1 MNTISRIVTKEATVT
16 VGEKG
21 HPLATVLIHPLDY
34 ACQYEYVQKLKHL
47 FLNTDLEKLHVFEYE
62 GIADAAVT
70 GPLLHPIVWSYINAL
85 EHDRGHAAKL
95 ASR

>member
-1 MNTISRIVTKEATVT
+1 MNQLSRIVRQGATVT

-21 HPLATVLIHPLDY
+21 HPLAAVLMHPLDY
-34 ACQYEYVQKLKHL
+34 ASQDAYAQKLKEV
-47 FLNTDLEKLHVFEYE
+47 FPGTDPEKLHVFEHT
-62 GIADAAVT
+62 GLADAAVT
-70 GPLLHPIVWSYINAL
+70 GPLLHPIVWSYSNAL